1 MEIALGHFYFHLRVA
16 DELLTDDQEQ
26 DLPDLSAAR
35 REAELAARELLA
47 HAIKDGKEEIPEAFV
62 IADEAG
68 RALDT
73 VLLTA
78 VLPKAL
84 KK

>member
-1 MEIALGHFYFHLRVA
+1 MEIALGHFYFHLRA
-16 DELLTDDQEQ
+16 GDELRTDDEGQ

-47 HAIKDGKEEIPEAFV
+47 EAIRAGKERVPEGFV

-68 RALDT
+68 RALDI
-73 VLLTA
+73 VLLAA
-78 VLPKAL
+78 VLPKL
-84 KK
+84 FKK